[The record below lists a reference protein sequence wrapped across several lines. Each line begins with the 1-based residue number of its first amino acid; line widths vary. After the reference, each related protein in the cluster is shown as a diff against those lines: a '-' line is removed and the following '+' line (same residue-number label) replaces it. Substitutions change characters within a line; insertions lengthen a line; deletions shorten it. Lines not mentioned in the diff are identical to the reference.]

1 MIVRPVLGC
10 ACHTAM
16 LRPPPWL
23 RSLGPLVSADLHRR
37 YAGSLLGGFWAI
49 LGPLLEAAAYA
60 LVFGWIL
67 GAARAAPMPYA
78 VLIASGLFPWI
89 SLRESLEG
97 SASVL
102 ADNRWIRRSR
112 VPAEL
117 LVARLVLASS
127 LRALVGL
134 AVVMGFA
141 VLSARNPG
149 LLGWIAPLFAFA
161 LQIVGTYGL
170 GLLVAPVGT
179 LLPDSRPTLA
189 SLLTLLT
196 FASPIV
202 YPESLAS
209 GTARTLLLANPFTH
223 LLRLYRSPIEPLGW
237 RATLVSAGVAS
248 CAALAAVAI
257 GQVARRPLWWKARDV
272 L

>member
-1 MIVRPVLGC
+1 
-10 ACHTAM
+10 
-16 LRPPPWL
+16 L

-37 YAGSLLGGFWAI
+37 YAGSALGGLWAI
-49 LGPLLEAAAYA
+49 LGPILEAAGYVV
-60 LVFGWIL
+60 VFGWIL

-102 ADNRWIRRSR
+102 ADHRWIRRSR

-141 VLSARNPG
+141 VLSGRTPG
-149 LLGWIAPLFAFA
+149 LVGWIAPLVAFT
-161 LQIVGTYGL
+161 LQAIGTYGL
-170 GLLVAPVGT
+170 GLWVAPVGT
-179 LLPDSRPTLA
+179 LFPDSRPTLA

-202 YPESLAS
+202 YPESLAT
-209 GTARTLLLANPFTH
+209 GLARTLLLGNPFTH

-237 RATLVSAGVAS
+237 RATLLSAGVTS
-248 CAALAAVAI
+248 CAALAAVVI
-257 GQVARRPLWWKARDV
+257 GRLARRRLWWKARDA

>member
-1 MIVRPVLGC
+1 M
-10 ACHTAM
+10 
-16 LRPPPWL
+16 

-37 YAGSLLGGFWAI
+37 YAGSRLGAFWAV

-60 LVFGWIL
+60 LIFGRIL
-67 GAARAAPMPYA
+67 GTAGAGTMPYA

-102 ADNRWIRRSR
+102 GDNRWIRRAR

-117 LVARLVLASS
+117 LVARLVLAASV
-127 LRALVGL
+127 RALVGL
-134 AVVMGFA
+134 ALVIGFA
-141 VLSARNPG
+141 LLSARRPS
-149 LLGWIAPLFAFA
+149 LLGWIAPLLAFV
-161 LQIVGTYGL
+161 LQAIGTYGL

-179 LLPDSRPTLA
+179 LLPDSRPTLG

-202 YPESLAS
+202 YPESLAT

-223 LLRLYRSPIEPLGW
+223 LLRLYRSPIEPLDGH
-237 RATLVSAGVAS
+237 TVLVSAAVSAG
-248 CAALAAVAI
+248 AALAAVVAGRI
-257 GQVARRPLWWKARDV
+257 VARRLWWKARDT

>member
-1 MIVRPVLGC
+1 MIDRPVLGC
-10 ACHTAM
+10 ACPTAM

-37 YAGSLLGGFWAI
+37 YAGSFLGGSWAI
-49 LGPLLEAAAYA
+49 LGPILEAAAYA
-60 LVFGWIL
+60 IVFGWVL
-67 GAARAAPMPYA
+67 GAARSAPIPYA

-89 SLRESLEG
+89 SMRESLEG

-112 VPAEL
+112 IPAEL
-117 LVARLVLASS
+117 LVARLVLASA

-134 AVVMGFA
+134 AVVIGFA
-141 VLSARNPG
+141 VWSARRPG
-149 LLGWIAPLFAFA
+149 LVGWIAPVVALA
-161 LQIVGTYGL
+161 LQVVGTYGL
-170 GLLVAPVGT
+170 GLLMAPVGT
-179 LLPDSRPTLA
+179 LVPDSRPTLA

-202 YPESLAS
+202 YPETMATGL
-209 GTARTLLLANPFTH
+209 ARTVVLANPFTH

-237 RATLVSAGVAS
+237 TATLGSAAM
-248 CAALAAVAI
+248 AAAAAMAAVVI
-257 GQVARRPLWWKARDV
+257 GYSARRRLWWQARDV